1 VQKIN
6 ESRNF
11 IFLGKMKL
19 PSIALEFSYH
29 QDGSR
34 LLENRLDVVS
44 MVGLA
49 VGGITDARI
58 NIDGLI
64 FK

>member
-1 VQKIN
+1 
-6 ESRNF
+6 
-11 IFLGKMKL
+11 MKL

-58 NIDGLI
+58 NIDGLV

>member
-1 VQKIN
+1 MMKLN
-6 ESRNF
+6 DSKNF
-11 IFLGKMKL
+11 IFVNSMKL
-19 PSIALEFSYH
+19 PSVALEFSYH

-34 LLENRLDVVS
+34 LLENRMDMVS

-58 NIDGLI
+58 NIDGII